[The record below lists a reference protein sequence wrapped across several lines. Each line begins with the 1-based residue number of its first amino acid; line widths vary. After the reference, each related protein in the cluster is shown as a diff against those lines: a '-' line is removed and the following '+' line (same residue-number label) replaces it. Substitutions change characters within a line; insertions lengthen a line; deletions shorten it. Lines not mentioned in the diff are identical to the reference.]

1 MADTFRETLRLRL
14 VCVAF
19 ALPCLAGGVGLLL
32 LAAKIHR
39 LETGGLALLRA
50 GSLAVLGLGLLL
62 ASLAL
67 LRVLFQPTRD
77 F

>member
-1 MADTFRETLRLRL
+1 MSSSFRETLRLRL

-19 ALPCLAGGVGLLL
+19 ALPCLAAAVGLLL

-50 GSLAVLGLGLLL
+50 GSLGVLGLGLLL

-67 LRVLFQPTRD
+67 IRVVFQPSRD

>member
-1 MADTFRETLRLRL
+1 MASGFRETLRLRL

-19 ALPCLAGGVGLLL
+19 ALPCLAGATGLIL

-39 LETGGLALLRA
+39 LEEGGLALLRA
-50 GSLAVLGLGLLL
+50 GTLGFLGLGLLL

-67 LRVLFQPTRD
+67 LRVVFQRSRD

>member
-1 MADTFRETLRLRL
+1 MASSFRETIRIRL

-19 ALPCLAGGVGLLL
+19 ALPCLAGAIGLLL

-39 LETGGLALLRA
+39 LEAGGLALLRA
-50 GSLAVLGLGLLL
+50 GSLGVLGLGLLL

>member
-1 MADTFRETLRLRL
+1 MASTFRETLRLRL

-19 ALPCLAGGVGLLL
+19 ALPCLAAAIGLFL

-50 GSLAVLGLGLLL
+50 GSVGFLGLGLLL
-62 ASLAL
+62 PSLAL
-67 LRVLFQPTRD
+67 LRIVFQPSRD